1 MTIDKPIRISPI
13 QRRASASDPFSGCLA
28 SGQRAKHFGIF
39 TLDPPS
45 TWKNGEYAHDLS
57 WFWIFASILAGT
69 GGFGHFFDWP
79 SPILRNPH
87 FRHFPSILPPQQNVT
102 AGPCVPWEFR
112 PRPPRQR
119 PEPAMPEKR
128 PWTSGDAM
136 GIVNW
141 NNAILIQT
149 WHSHTTY
156 DGMIISNMNTA
167 IW

>member
-1 MTIDKPIRISPI
+1 MTIDKPIRISPRSNVGPLLLI
-13 QRRASASDPFSGCLA
+13 HSPAAWPPANGPSILVS
-28 SGQRAKHFGIF
+28 F

-57 WFWIFASILAGT
+57 WFWIFASIF
-69 GGFGHFFDWP
+69 GGVLEGLGIFLIGHPPFWETHISVIFHP
-79 SPILRNPH
+79 SFHPNKTSR
-87 FRHFPSILPPQQNVT
+87 Q
-102 AGPCVPWEFR
+102 GPCVPWEFR

-141 NNAILIQT
+141 NNAILNT
-149 WHSHTTY
+149 
-156 DGMIISNMNTA
+156 NMTQSYY
-167 IW
+167 IWWNDN